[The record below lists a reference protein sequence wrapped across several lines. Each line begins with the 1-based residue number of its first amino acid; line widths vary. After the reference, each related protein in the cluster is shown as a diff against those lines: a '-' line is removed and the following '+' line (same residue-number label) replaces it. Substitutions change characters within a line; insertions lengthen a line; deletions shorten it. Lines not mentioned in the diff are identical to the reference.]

1 MASHQ
6 YACIKS
12 GKRGGGGGGLHDGFV
27 VHNLGTSISQ
37 PPRRAAER
45 VHRAENLH
53 GKISK

>member
-12 GKRGGGGGGLHDGFV
+12 GKQGGGGGELHDGFV

-37 PPRRAAER
+37 PPR
-45 VHRAENLH
+45 
-53 GKISK
+53 